1 MVDSITVEVI
11 HHRLISAAKEMMRNL
26 MRTSYSTIVYEI
38 RDFGLGIYDAQG
50 DLLAEAPGL
59 AIFTRSNDY
68 ALKNAIAFLGREDIE
83 PGDVILLNYPYWS
96 SAHTLDVA
104 AFAPIHHDDTLIG
117 FTAARIHWL
126 DLKQKD
132 AGYVLD
138 STDMHQEG
146 IYFPCTRIRRRGKL
160 NEDIVNII
168 RFNSRF
174 ADRTVGDML
183 AQVSAC
189 ATGAKRV
196 EEIVERFGRDTF
208 LEAGA
213 EIQDHGERLA
223 RAGLAELPRGTWTAS
238 DLVDDDGVEK
248 DRLVRMEATVTI
260 SDEGMVVDWSASDD
274 QVSGPINLPFGMTL
288 ALSSLIFKAMTTP
301 DTPATA
307 GNFRPLRVIAPEGN
321 LMHAMPPA
329 PTFTLW
335 TGLLAGEVILKALAQ
350 GMPDLVPACSG
361 GDVCTMMGL
370 GMDSRTGRPWLE
382 ATNEAVGFGG
392 HAGGDGENGIMHL
405 TEPGCRN
412 NPVEVLET
420 KAPMFIEHYGLR
432 PDSGGPGKHRGGLG
446 ISRVY
451 RFLEPST
458 AVTLVKKTKTK
469 PWGMNGG
476 GVGDNCHVV
485 LRPGTDREAVVGGV
499 YESMAANE
507 VLVNN
512 SGGGGG
518 WGPAFERDPGA
529 VLADVREGYV
539 TVASARRDY
548 GVALD
553 DTGRAVDPEATAS
566 LRSAAPG

>member
-1 MVDSITVEVI
+1 MVDSITTEVI
-11 HHRLISAAKEMMRNL
+11 HHRLLSAAKEMARNL
-26 MRTSYSTIVYEI
+26 MRTSYNTIVYEI

-68 ALKNAIAFLGREDIE
+68 ALKNAIDFVGRENIE
-83 PGDVILLNYPYWS
+83 RGDVLLLNYPYWS

-104 AFAPIHHDDTLIG
+104 AFAPIYHDDELVG

-146 IYFPCTRIRRRGKL
+146 LFFPCTKIHRRGEL
-160 NEDIVNII
+160 QQDIVNIV

-174 ADRTVGDML
+174 PERTVGDML

-189 ATGAKRV
+189 VTGAQRV
-196 EEIVERFGRDTF
+196 EEIVERFGRDDF
-208 LEAGA
+208 VAAGQ
-213 EIQDHGERLA
+213 EIADHGEALA
-223 RAGLAELPRGTWTAS
+223 RAGLAELPKGTWSAE
-238 DLVDDDGVEK
+238 DFVDDDGVAVGE
-248 DRLVRMEATVTI
+248 LVKMACTVTI
-260 SDEGMVVDWSASDD
+260 AEDEMVVDWSASDD
-274 QVSGPINLPFGMTL
+274 QVSGPINLPYGITM
-288 ALSSLIFKAMTTP
+288 ALSSLIFKALTTP

-307 GNFRPLRVIAPEGN
+307 GNFRPLRIIAPEGN
-321 LMHAMPPA
+321 LMHATPPA

-350 GMPDLVPACSG
+350 GMPDRVPACSG

-382 ATNEAVGFGG
+382 ATNEAIGFGG

-412 NPVEVLET
+412 NPVEVLEV
-420 KAPMFIEHYGLR
+420 KSPMLIEEYSLR
-432 PDSGGPGKHRGGLG
+432 QDSGGPGKYRGGLG
-446 ISRVY
+446 ITRVY
-451 RFLEPST
+451 RFVEPST
-458 AVTLVKKTKTK
+458 AITLVKKTKTR
-469 PWGMNGG
+469 PWGMEGG
-476 GVGDNCHVV
+476 DTGENCHMI
-485 LRPGTDREAVVGGV
+485 LRPGTDQEAVVGGV
-499 YESMAANE
+499 YESMAAGE
-507 VLVNN
+507 VLSNN

-518 WGPAFERDPGA
+518 WGSAFERDPGS
-529 VLADVREGYV
+529 VLDDVREGYV
-539 TVASARRDY
+539 SAAAAKRDY
-548 GVALD
+548 GVVIDEASMQID
-553 DTGRAVDPEATAS
+553 EAATA
-566 LRSAAPG
+566 AARAG